1 MLAAAGKE
9 WVDSQILPRLVQ
21 IVPGMAWIQRLV
33 YLSLPG
39 RFWFLASA
47 LPWTTSPMVHTLAS
61 GAHTRSQGTIQGQV
75 HDCGPLIQLAC
86 SYCLPQTLSG
96 ATHSF
101 FPENPTAVYSAY

>member
-1 MLAAAGKE
+1 MLAAVGKE
-9 WVDSQILPRLVQ
+9 WVDSQVLPRLVQ
-21 IVPGMAWIQRLV
+21 MVPGMAWIQPLA

-47 LPWTTSPMVHTLAS
+47 MPWTTSPMVHTLAS
-61 GAHTRSQGTIQGQV
+61 GAHTRSQGTIQGQI
-75 HDCGPLIQLAC
+75 HDCGPSSSWLAAIAFHRP
-86 SYCLPQTLSG
+86 YQG